1 METFPEDVAIAEKMV
16 NGDPDIINSDE
27 FQPTKTK
34 KETWSDI
41 FIDPNKKQKSKCLVV
56 HHLEQTTNFVVS
68 LQRLK
73 KTVPVKSLLIVIL
86 IMRYGFS
93 VTPRHPQHQ

>member
-27 FQPTKTK
+27 FQPTKAK

-41 FIDPNKKQKSKCLVV
+41 FVDPNKKQKSELVI
-56 HHLEQTTNFVVS
+56 FF
-68 LQRLK
+68 
-73 KTVPVKSLLIVIL
+73 LLS
-86 IMRYGFS
+86 M
-93 VTPRHPQHQ
+93 